1 MTRAKWIIAALGIAA
16 LFGVSLLIYILTGIN
31 DRAAAGKPVLFEVR
45 AGESFSS
52 VKQRLAAE
60 SLIDHPRAVSLFAKL
75 RRYDRQIMAGTYQLT
90 PGDRARDLLGTL
102 VRGEVYTV
110 TVTIPE
116 GFMAREIAGV
126 LASAANIDSVAFAS
140 VYDDD
145 EFVNSEV
152 GIEGGSLEGYLFPD
166 TYRLPWGA
174 PPKYVARTMVKRF
187 EDVFDEAAAVRARE
201 LGMSRHELVT
211 LASIVQAET
220 RLHHEFPLVS
230 AVYHNRLR
238 IGMRLEADPTV
249 AYAMG
254 GYRGRLFYRDLEI
267 ESPYNTYKV
276 SGLPPG
282 PICSP
287 GEDAIM
293 ATLNPDTTC
302 RAIYF
307 VAEGNGGHIFSRTL
321 AEHIDAV
328 DKVRRARSRK

>member
-1 MTRAKWIIAALGIAA
+1 MR
-16 LFGVSLLIYILTGIN
+16 LLIGGGVVAVVVVVTLVVYVLVGIN
-31 DRAAAGKPVLFEVR
+31 DRSTDGEPVLFEVR

-52 VKQRLAAE
+52 VKHRLAAE
-60 SLIDHPRAVSLFAKL
+60 GFVDHPRAIALFAKIK
-75 RRYDRQIMAGTYQLT
+75 RYDRQIMVGTYRLT
-90 PGDRARDLLGTL
+90 PGDTAMDILGAL
-102 VRGEVYTV
+102 VRGNVYTV
-110 TVTIPE
+110 AVTIPE

-126 LASAANIDSVAFAS
+126 LATEANIDSSQFTD
-140 VYDDD
+140 VYDDG
-145 EFVNSEV
+145 EFARSEL
-152 GIEGGSLEGYLFPD
+152 GIEGQSLEGYLFPD

-174 PPKYVARTMVKRF
+174 PPRYVARTMVKRF
-187 EDVFDEAAAVRARE
+187 DEVFDESAARRADK
-201 LGMSRHELVT
+201 LGLSRHQLVT

-220 RLHHEFPLVS
+220 RLPHEFALVA

-238 IGMRLEADPTV
+238 VGMRLEADPTV

-287 GEDAIM
+287 GEEAIT
-293 ATLNPDTTC
+293 ATLYPDTTC
-302 RAIYF
+302 QAIYF

-328 DKVRRARSRK
+328 EKVRQARSNR